1 MNNYMIIKGII
12 CFLYYI
18 FYKAPDKISWDI
30 DSEEFVTILALIYLG
45 CFEVAF
51 NNIFDLFIIYVLLVF
66 SLKPILFK
74 GLSLMLAFENKCFEK
89 ETCINKLADFIL
101 EWPYLTKRI
110 YKKYGE
116 GIIFIFLSILYYLQ
130 KKKNIIFV
138 DFKKEN
144 LGGILA
150 LLVGIIAIYGIFVA
164 FLQFIKENDNFF
176 YLGKS
181 KIIFLLDNSIWRY

>member
-18 FYKAPDKISWDI
+18 FYKASDKISWDI

-101 EWPYLTKRI
+101 E
-110 YKKYGE
+110 
-116 GIIFIFLSILYYLQ
+116 
-130 KKKNIIFV
+130 
-138 DFKKEN
+138 
-144 LGGILA
+144 
-150 LLVGIIAIYGIFVA
+150 
-164 FLQFIKENDNFF
+164 
-176 YLGKS
+176 
-181 KIIFLLDNSIWRY
+181 